1 MCKVKRKGE
10 ERCVYKKIVYLTY
23 QCLNAW
29 VLYWKVK
36 IMVRLICAK
45 TVMVL
50 KIFCDDTVKIS
61 LLSDACNSKNFV
73 YNFYVEILEI
83 TAMATTIR
91 TWLKKIKWR
100 CPLKLDAG
108 SSEIKNQASLIRY
121 AIKYLISFLECLE
134 DFLWKVG

>member
-1 MCKVKRKGE
+1 
-10 ERCVYKKIVYLTY
+10 
-23 QCLNAW
+23 
-29 VLYWKVK
+29 
-36 IMVRLICAK
+36 MVRLIPAK

-108 SSEIKNQASLIRY
+108 SSEIKKS
-121 AIKYLISFLECLE
+121 SFI
-134 DFLWKVG
+134 D